1 MNMPKPDSGMMEI
14 QTAYTLLDGRKVSSD
29 IKNEIA
35 ARVSQRRQQGK
46 KTPHLAIILI
56 GDDGASQTYVDNKV
70 KACKAVGFHY
80 TMMRFAD
87 TISEERLMKHID
99 HVNNDD
105 DVDGFIVQL
114 PLPSHISVEH
124 ITEKIRSDK
133 DVDGFTNHNFGSII
147 SKNPLLMP
155 ATPFGVM
162 ELLRRYNIE
171 TEGKHAVVVGASRIA
186 GAPLSM
192 MLTEQ
197 AHATVTICTKY
208 TKDLA
213 SYTRAADILLVAV
226 GKPGLVTADMVKE
239 GAVVIDIGTTRVEG
253 PEYAKGWAIKGDV
266 DFNGVAPK
274 SSYITPVP
282 GGVGPMTIASL
293 LLNTL
298 RATELRHP

>member
-1 MNMPKPDSGMMEI
+1 MNYSTGTSTMQTNNTHETI
-14 QTAYTLLDGRKVSSD
+14 QTSYSLIDGKKVSAD

-35 ARVSQRRQQGK
+35 LKVAARKKQGK
-46 KTPHLAIILI
+46 KIPHLAIILI

-87 TISEERLMKHID
+87 TISEEKLMRHID

-114 PLPSHISVEH
+114 PLPAHISVEK
-124 ITEKIRSDK
+124 ITENIRSDK
-133 DVDGFTNHNFGSII
+133 DVDGFTNHNFGSIV
-147 SKNPLLMP
+147 SKNPLIMP
-155 ATPFGVM
+155 ATPYGVM

-171 TEGKHAVVVGASRIA
+171 TEGKHAVVVGASRLT

-197 AHATVTICTKY
+197 GHATVTICHKY
-208 TKDLA
+208 TKDIV
-213 SYTRAADILLVAV
+213 SYTRSADILITAV
-226 GKPGLVTADMVKE
+226 GKPGLITADMVKE

-253 PEYAKGWAIKGDV
+253 PQYKNGFALKGDV
-266 DFNGVAPK
+266 DFK
-274 SSYITPVP
+274 PV
-282 GGVGPMTIASL
+282 
-293 LLNTL
+293 
-298 RATELRHP
+298 

>member
-1 MNMPKPDSGMMEI
+1 MMEI
-14 QTAYTLLDGRKVSSD
+14 QTAYTLIDGKKVSSD

-114 PLPSHISVEH
+114 PLPGHISVEH

-155 ATPFGVM
+155 ATPYGVM

-197 AHATVTICTKY
+197 GHATVTICHKY

-253 PEYAKGWAIKGDV
+253 PEYPKGWAIKGDV
-266 DFNGVAPK
+266 DFKGVAPK

>member
-1 MNMPKPDSGMMEI
+1 MIE
-14 QTAYTLLDGRKVSSD
+14 TTTYTLIDGKKISSD
-29 IKNEIA
+29 IKTEISA
-35 ARVSQRRQQGK
+35 KVTERKQAGK
-46 KTPHLAIILI
+46 KVPHLAIILV

-70 KACKAVGFHY
+70 KACKSVGFHY

-87 TISEERLMKHID
+87 TISEEKLLKHID

-114 PLPSHISVEH
+114 PLPAHISVEK

-171 TEGKHAVVVGASRIA
+171 TEGRHAVVVGASRIA

-192 MLTEQ
+192 MLAEQ
-197 AHATVTICTKY
+197 GRATVTICHKFTQN
-208 TKDLA
+208 LPA
-213 SYTRAADILLVAV
+213 FTRMADILLVAV
-226 GKPGLVTADMVKE
+226 GKPGLITGDMVKD

-253 PEYAKGWAIKGDV
+253 PEYPKGWAIKGDV
-266 DFNGVAPK
+266 DFKSVAARA
-274 SSYITPVP
+274 SFITPTP

-293 LLNTL
+293 LYNTL

>member
-1 MNMPKPDSGMMEI
+1 MMEI
-14 QTAYTLLDGRKVSSD
+14 QTTYTLIDGKKISSD

-46 KTPHLAIILI
+46 KIPHLAIILI

-114 PLPSHISVEH
+114 PLPAHISVEH

-155 ATPFGVM
+155 ATPYGVM

-192 MLTEQ
+192 MLIEQ
-197 AHATVTICTKY
+197 GHCTVTICHKY

-213 SYTRAADILLVAV
+213 SYTRVADILLVAV

-253 PEYAKGWAIKGDV
+253 PEYPKGWAIKGDV

-274 SSYITPVP
+274 ASFITPVP

-298 RATELRHP
+298 RATELQHP